1 MTYSIEFSETADK
14 SISKFKKSNPILF
27 KKLVEIILDISQHPR
42 IGKGHPEA
50 LRCGSGITYSR
61 MISAQHR
68 IIYDVYDDK
77 VCVLILTV
85 EGYYGDK

>member
-1 MTYSIEFSETADK
+1 MKYLIEFSSTADK

-42 IGKGHPEA
+42 TGKGHPEA
-50 LRCGSGITYSR
+50 LKCGGGTMYSR
-61 MISAQHR
+61 RISAQHR
-68 IIYDVYDDK
+68 IVYDVYDDM

-85 EGYYGDK
+85 EGHYSDK